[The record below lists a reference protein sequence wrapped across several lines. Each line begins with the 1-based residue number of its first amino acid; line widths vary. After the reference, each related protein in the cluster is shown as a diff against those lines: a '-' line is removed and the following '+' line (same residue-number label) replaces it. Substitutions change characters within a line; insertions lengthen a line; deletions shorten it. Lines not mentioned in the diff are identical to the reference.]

1 MKVEYDAEADAVY
14 IRLKNG
20 EIASTR
26 EIEDNIIADIDA
38 RGKLLGI
45 ELLFVSDYLS
55 ADDIRNLSVTELS
68 ASA

>member
-1 MKVEYDAEADAVY
+1 MKVEYDADADAVY
-14 IRLKNG
+14 IRLKDR

-55 ADDIRNLSVTELS
+55 ADDIRNLSVTELP

>member
-55 ADDIRNLSVTELS
+55 ADDIRNLSVTELP

>member
-1 MKVEYDAEADAVY
+1 MKVEYDPEADAVY
-14 IRLKNG
+14 ILLKDG

-26 EIEDNIIADIDA
+26 EIEDNVIADIDA
-38 RGKLLGI
+38 HGKLLGI

-55 ADDIRNLSVTELS
+55 ADDIRNLSVTELP

>member
-1 MKVEYDAEADAVY
+1 MKVEYDADADAVY
-14 IRLKNG
+14 IRLKDR

-55 ADDIRNLSVTELS
+55 ADGIRNLSVTELP